1 MADIDTLPKF
11 NRAGEPAGTVP
22 VPAAFSGRPHQHAIW
37 LAVTAQM
44 ANRRTGT
51 HSTLTKGE
59 VSGGGKK
66 PWKQKHTGRA
76 RQGSTRN
83 PHWYHGGVAFGPRPH
98 GYGKDLTA
106 GVRRLA
112 LRSAIAAKVRG
123 GAVAVVDAPDVQTG
137 KTGAAAAWLSKLG
150 VAGRSLVV
158 LDGRD
163 AALAR
168 AFRNIPRARVASA
181 HDVSVYDA
189 MAAGRVLVTAEALA
203 ALVRRCG
210 VEESK

>member
-1 MADIDTLPKF
+1 MTDTGTLPRF
-11 NRAGEPAGTVP
+11 NSAGEPAGTVP
-22 VPAAFSGRPHQHAIW
+22 VPAAFAGRPHQHAIW

-76 RQGSTRN
+76 RQGSTRG
-83 PHWYHGGVAFGPRPH
+83 PQWYHGGVSFGPRPH

-112 LRSAIAAKVRG
+112 LRSAMTAKVRD
-123 GAVAVVDAPDVQTG
+123 GAVSVVDAPDVAGGRT
-137 KTGAAAAWLSKLG
+137 KSVAAWLAKLG

-163 AALAR
+163 AAFNR

-181 HDVSVYDA
+181 ADVSVYDT
-189 MAAGRVLVTAEALA
+189 MAAGRLLVTAEALA

-210 VEESK
+210 AEAA